1 MIEVVEW
8 TMVVLALL
16 TVLQRRPIHSVITR
30 MALSVLAI
38 LAYYL
43 LMAPDVAL
51 AEAMLGGLLTTFIY
65 VSMLRN
71 PVKIRVGYVPVRII
85 FEEHPWGMDGIAA
98 EIVRRFARSM
108 GYDLEYVRF
117 ESVEDL
123 LESLESGYVD
133 IACGPVVDR
142 GFPILRTKIFRDE
155 DGKEVDFLSM
165 KGPGEFVRDA
175 SYTIPS
181 NLKDFEDFLSELEER
196 GELDE
201 IVEKYAG

>member
-1 MIEVVEW
+1 MIRFIEW
-8 TMVVLALL
+8 MMVVLALL
-16 TVLQRRPIHSVITR
+16 TVLQKRPVHSVITR
-30 MALSVLAI
+30 MALSIFAI

-71 PVKIRVGYVPVRII
+71 PVRIRVGYVPVRII
-85 FEEHPWGMDGIAA
+85 FEEHPWGKDGIAA
-98 EIVRRFARSM
+98 EIVRKFARSM
-108 GYDLEYVRF
+108 GYDVEYVRF

-133 IACGPVVDR
+133 VACGPIVDR
-142 GFPILRTKIFRDE
+142 GFPILKTKIFRDE

-165 KGPGEFVRDA
+165 RGPGEFVRDA
-175 SYTIPS
+175 NYTIPS
-181 NLKDFEDFLSELEER
+181 NLKDFEDFLSDLKER

-201 IVEKYAG
+201 IVKKYAG